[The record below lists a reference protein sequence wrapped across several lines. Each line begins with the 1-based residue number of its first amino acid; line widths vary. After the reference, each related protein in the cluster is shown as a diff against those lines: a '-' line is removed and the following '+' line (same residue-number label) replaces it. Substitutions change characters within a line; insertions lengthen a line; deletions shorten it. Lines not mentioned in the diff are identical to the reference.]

1 MSSSDFPR
9 HGRPWGWY
17 ETVLEDRAYLIKRL
31 WIDPGQRLSLQ
42 RHRHREEHWIVVAGG
57 GELHLEGQVTPL
69 KVGQTVHIPTGAVH
83 RATASRE
90 GLLIVEVQRG
100 GLLSEDDI
108 ERLSDDYGRASAP

>member
-17 ETVLEDRAYLIKRL
+17 ETLAEDRGYLIKRL

-57 GELHLEGQVTPL
+57 GELHLEGEVTPL
-69 KVGQTVHIPTGAVH
+69 KVGQTVHIPNGAVH
-83 RATASRE
+83 RASASPE

-100 GLLSEDDI
+100 SLLSEDDI
-108 ERLSDDYGRASAP
+108 ERLSDDYGRA